1 EADECAQV
9 VAVRARPQ
17 IEKAVA
23 LELAAEQRA
32 DPGAGDAERMPP
44 PRVEGEN
51 ERIGKHAADG
61 AGLDVATFRGEPPPP
76 LLVPIIVQLAYR
88 RMLHRR
94 PCPARVRCSA
104 VTVPVR
110 ERGVVFSKP
119 RSEFSRGHAGMAA
132 RRGLGIAE
140 DALALSDAAQP
151 TGGAAK
157 MSLFPDWDGRVPCL
171 GASGG
176 LSHPPG

>member
-9 VAVRARPQ
+9 VGVRARPQ

-32 DPGAGDAERMPP
+32 EPGAGDAERMPP

-94 PCPARVRCSA
+94 PCTARVRCLA

-110 ERGVVFSKP
+110 DRAAAFSKP
-119 RSEFSRGHAGMAA
+119 RGECSRGRAGSGA
-132 RRGLGIAE
+132 R
-140 DALALSDAAQP
+140 P
-151 TGGAAK
+151 GGERR
-157 MSLFPDWDGRVPCL
+157 W
-171 GASGG
+171 
-176 LSHPPG
+176 